1 MSGIPFDTPAARF
14 LRGSKVF
21 QRAMLGFAFVVDH
34 WLTYAGRFSKNYR
47 QNEAEFPA
55 ARTANKRRAF
65 RGLPAADGVS
75 FDALRPND
83 NWVNIEDQYEISFIR
98 EKSAA
103 FARRLPKKRRRT
115 LACITRGARG
125 RRRRNRFG
133 KKLPRHFSETERRS
147 LRHRGMVRPS
157 NRRNSGNGPRVNRK
171 RSRSR
176 ARVFTWVI
184 FPSTR
189 PRATCSSCSMA

>member
-1 MSGIPFDTPAARF
+1 MSGITFGTPAARF

-34 WLTYAGRFSKNYR
+34 WLNYAGRRTKNCR

-55 ARTANKRRAF
+55 ARTANKRRIL

-103 FARRLPKKRRRT
+103 FARRVPKERRRT
-115 LACITRGARG
+115 PACTACGPEDAGEEVALAKNYRGT
-125 RRRRNRFG
+125 F
-133 KKLPRHFSETERRS
+133 
-147 LRHRGMVRPS
+147 
-157 NRRNSGNGPRVNRK
+157 RK
-171 RSRSR
+171 RKDE
-176 ARVFTWVI
+176 ACGIAEWCA
-184 FPSTR
+184 PSIS
-189 PRATCSSCSMA
+189 ATAGTACA

>member
-1 MSGIPFDTPAARF
+1 
-14 LRGSKVF
+14 
-21 QRAMLGFAFVVDH
+21 MLGFAFVVDH

-103 FARRLPKKRRRT
+103 FARRIPKKRRRT
-115 LACITRGARG
+115 LACTTRGAKDAAEEIALAKNYRG
-125 RRRRNRFG
+125 TF
-133 KKLPRHFSETERRS
+133 
-147 LRHRGMVRPS
+147 
-157 NRRNSGNGPRVNRK
+157 RK
-171 RSRSR
+171 RKDEACGIAEWCAPAIGATAGTAR
-176 ARVFTWVI
+176 A
-184 FPSTR
+184 
-189 PRATCSSCSMA
+189 